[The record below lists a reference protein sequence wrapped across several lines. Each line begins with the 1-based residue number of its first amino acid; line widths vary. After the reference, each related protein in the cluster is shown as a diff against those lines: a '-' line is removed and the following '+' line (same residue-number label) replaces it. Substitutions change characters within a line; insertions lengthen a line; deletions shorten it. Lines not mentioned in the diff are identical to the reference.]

1 MKVRKIAGLI
11 LALLCLYSM
20 ITGWYY
26 LSSYMIYLGNAINI
40 AETNLAILIIIG
52 SKALKVI
59 FFAVLFIYGLKS
71 LFGWEI
77 KGLSISW
84 LKILIFFV
92 LIFSAIRI
100 ISLDS
105 RQDTRGTRGGVRGPY
120 MHRSGYESN
129 ME

>member
-1 MKVRKIAGLI
+1 MKVRKTAGLI

-84 LKILIFFV
+84 LKILIFF
-92 LIFSAIRI
+92 
-100 ISLDS
+100 
-105 RQDTRGTRGGVRGPY
+105 
-120 MHRSGYESN
+120 
-129 ME
+129 